1 MQPSETGI
9 SVTKAGS
16 LSICQRW
23 FLHILRAHKLFCRP
37 QVSGINNVML
47 GLLVAIIRGYTML
60 YYAILPF
67 VYPTNSS
74 VEIWTFPYK
83 LSTGRDWRNRFVLV
97 MGRFLQE
104 RAALASKGRHQRLHI
119 FLAVLAHSFGPLGAK
134 SLPPNGFC
142 RPRSHSTP
150 QRRWQCCGLRKEW
163 FWTMRHSTFG
173 RRDKIYAGFCRQSSY
188 STSQEWW
195 RCCDLRNE
203 LVWTMRHSAVTWWND
218 IHPGFCRHASHSTS

>member
-16 LSICQRW
+16 LSICQRL

-74 VEIWTFPYK
+74 VWIGSFPYK
-83 LSTGRDWRNRFVLV
+83 LPTGRDWRNTLVLV

-134 SLPPNGFC
+134 SLL
-142 RPRSHSTP
+142 SS
-150 QRRWQCCGLRKEW
+150 QW
-163 FWTMRHSTFG
+163 FLPAPVTQYSSEAMAMLWLAEGMILDNATFHIWKTG
-173 RRDKIYAGFCRQSSY
+173 
-188 STSQEWW
+188 
-195 RCCDLRNE
+195 
-203 LVWTMRHSAVTWWND
+203 
-218 IHPGFCRHASHSTS
+218 